1 MKSACCLRNKRVPLT
16 AADGTAPS
24 NPLALQAHTSSRQ
37 NVSMGVL
44 VQVRDVDAQVRDRLK
59 ASAAAEGLSLNAY
72 LVRLLNREASTPTR
86 QEVLARI
93 AERSERSDISSVEL
107 IRAGRKRL

>member
-1 MKSACCLRNKRVPLT
+1 MKFSCCSRNERVPIT
-16 AADGTAPS
+16 AANGTAPS
-24 NPLALQAHTSSRQ
+24 NPLPSQGHASSIQ
-37 NVSMGVL
+37 NVCMGVL
-44 VQVRDVDAQVRDRLK
+44 VQIRDVDARVRDRLK